1 MDHLVT
7 LYVLAIIYRPPP
19 SQKNGL
25 TADLFFKEFGI
36 FLEKLVPTT
45 QPLIILGDFN
55 FHLDI
60 ATDYH
65 AMKFLDTFNLI
76 QFIKAPTH
84 KDGHILDLVISR
96 SNDAQ
101 IIQAALKPCA
111 RQTKVGVQ
119 DQRAQYSKKA
129 NHIT

>member
-7 LYVLAIIYRPPP
+7 LYVLAIICRPPP

-25 TADLFFKEFGI
+25 TADLFFEEFGI
-36 FLEKLVPTT
+36 FLEKLVLST

-111 RQTKVGVQ
+111 IKQKLGFRISEHNVRRKQ
-119 DQRAQYSKKA
+119 
-129 NHIT
+129 IT